1 MNIPYT
7 SQARAL
13 IEKIPPH
20 RRLPLAAFA
29 IPQFVLLLWWAAFFP
44 GAMSYDSIAYV
55 WHVTTDHWMSNHSV
69 VYDSM
74 VWVSLETTGDLWPL
88 TLLQTIAMSAT
99 IAYTC
104 VMLRDFGVRA
114 RFSLPAAA
122 ALVLLPST
130 GSFVV
135 FVWKDVPYTIGA
147 LLAFAATGRLIAR
160 RLRGRSQARDRAFYR
175 EIGLLF
181 LGCLCMGVFRT
192 NGLLVM
198 LFAAPVLLFTLPKV
212 RRWVLAATIVPV
224 IISTLLQTVVYPAV
238 GIQTP
243 TKDQVYAMQYA
254 DIAVAYGKVPQTF
267 SKHDLA
273 IMEQVAPLSHWGGAA
288 ATCYSADPAMSKP
301 MDRKAAA
308 RLNSQLLD
316 IWSEVAKRTPQV
328 LIGARLCRSHI
339 AWAIWPGPADK
350 VGYTLISTPVTPK
363 NLFGWA
369 DWNQEVK
376 HSKYR
381 PVLKMRPLSSTLHK
395 GALFAFNASKT
406 PQLDWLFFRG
416 AIWCYMSYA
425 IAIVMMRK
433 RRQRGLAGLMA
444 FTIGLQLCVLAANPA
459 PLFRY
464 MVAPMFIGFFFLPLL
479 TVRTRLT
486 LGPDTAKPARRP
498 APAPAP
504 AGDMPEQDKP
514 LTPSPA

>member
-1 MNIPYT
+1 MKLPYA
-7 SQARAL
+7 SEARAL
-13 IEKIPPH
+13 IERIPPH
-20 RRLPLAAFA
+20 RRLPLAAFV
-29 IPQFVLLLWWAAFFP
+29 IPQVMLLLWWAAFYP
-44 GAMSYDSIAYV
+44 GAMSYDSVAYV
-55 WHVTTDHWMSNHSV
+55 WHVTSDHWMSNHSV
-69 VYDSM
+69 VYDSL
-74 VWVSLETTGDLWPL
+74 VWLSLNTTGDLWAL
-88 TLLQTIAMSAT
+88 TLVQTVAMSAT

-114 RFSLPAAA
+114 RYSLPAAA
-122 ALVLLPST
+122 ALVILPPT

-147 LLAFAATGRLIAR
+147 LLAFAATGRLVAR

-175 EIGLLF
+175 EMGLLF

-198 LFAAPVLLFTLPKV
+198 IFAAPVLLLTLPKV

-224 IISTLLQTVVYPAV
+224 VISTLLQTVVYPAV

-254 DIAVAYGKVPQTF
+254 DIAVAYQKVPQTF
-267 SKHDLA
+267 SRHDVSV
-273 IMEQVAPLSHWGGAA
+273 MKKVAPLDHWTSTG
-288 ATCYSADPAMSKP
+288 TCYAADPLMGKP
-301 MDRKAAA
+301 FDRPEAA

-316 IWSEVAKRTPQV
+316 IWTEIAKRTPEV
-328 LIGARLCRSHI
+328 LVGARLCRSHI
-339 AWAIWPGPADK
+339 AWAIWPGPKSED
-350 VGYTLISTPVTPK
+350 GYTLISSPVTPK

-369 DWNQEVK
+369 DWNKDIK

-381 PVLKMRPLSSTLHK
+381 PVLKMRPLSTTLNTA
-395 GALFAFNASKT
+395 ALFAFRASKVQ
-406 PQLDWLFFRG
+406 QLDWLLFRG
-416 AIWCYMSYA
+416 AIWCYLSYA
-425 IAIVMMRK
+425 IALVLVRK
-433 RRQRGLAGLMA
+433 RRQRGLWAMTA

-479 TVRTRLT
+479 TVRTKLT
-486 LGPDTAKPARRP
+486 MGPDTTRPRAKPA
-498 APAPAP
+498 
-504 AGDMPEQDKP
+504 PEAAAELPGQDKP
-514 LTPSPA
+514 LTPSAA